1 MLEKE
6 LDFCLQR
13 FLLINAYADGILDQT
28 DAEAMK
34 ALEKIEAF
42 RNLNKDLGAIIN
54 KSEEIK
60 KTKKEKQ
67 ETLSK
72 EEKKQLTE
80 EEKEIKSKRKK
91 IQEQLLQFA
100 KRVPV
105 FMYLTDDREQ
115 TLLDVIQQLETD
127 LFTKVTNLTLNDFNR
142 LIEIGIF
149 NESTMNDA
157 VFAFKRFEDSSLI
170 YLDDDGTNPDDTIGG
185 WNTRIK
191 R

>member
-1 MLEKE
+1 MDEISAQDIMDIIVSGTGATMLARRWGSASLVNVTNDILSKVLNNEK
-6 LDFCLQR
+6 
-13 FLLINAYADGILDQT
+13 
-28 DAEAMK
+28 AMK

-42 RNLNKDLGAIIN
+42 RNLKQDIKAIVN

-60 KTKKEKQ
+60 KVKKEKQ
-67 ETLSK
+67 ESLSK
-72 EEKKQLTE
+72 EEKKELTE

-127 LFTKVTNLTLNDFNR
+127 LFTSVTNLTIDDFNL
-142 LIEIGIF
+142 LIELGVF
-149 NESTMNDA
+149 SESTMNDA
-157 VFAFKRFEDSSLI
+157 VLAFKRF
-170 YLDDDGTNPDDTIGG
+170 
-185 WNTRIK
+185 
-191 R
+191 